1 MLLRRPPDERP
12 VKVNGGMNFKKDHNI
27 IYGGFE
33 YQNQQR
39 RVRNV
44 ASKFMNDLGP
54 DEKSAEKN
62 RQRQLVKHKSMMREA
77 GRMFEKADKDKDGE
91 LDFQE
96 FFELCVLQARL
107 RRRATFAAAG
117 GVGKMPE
124 EKKAWKR
131 QLPLPTRRM
140 LMDWFH
146 VIDFDHSGNV
156 SMTEFF
162 VFSLREALAQA
173 VTDGHG
179 IDSFLSVWELN
190 TTDRVE
196 RTTFRRVA
204 AALGVDAVTDD
215 ILDQCKPF
223 EDENGTLPI
232 ANVIKLLKKVSEGEG
247 AKVFLESAAEVAQ
260 RPLDS
265 LVGRKGGCTGKGQL
279 KGPDTRSTR
288 HRNSGPQIDA
298 ATSLA
303 ITMAL
308 QKVDLSGR
316 SNALYDSRDAEV
328 RAKEDVAPAMS
339 ILRSWIRKQGLRPL
353 DIFQSWDHSQDY
365 ALTRK
370 ELRAGLAQFGLRL
383 SKDLVTLIFDDI
395 AAGFHMTYDELRDW
409 LEGTAKAENLTE
421 EERQWQAAKIIQ
433 KYIRARLVKLAA
445 KKAAAT

>member
-1 MLLRRPPDERP
+1 MEVSRCLQIGTRGRVRPSDSYFPASPEGPRTLRGTNFRAALQTLLRKLKTSILSASSGLRT
-12 VKVNGGMNFKKDHNI
+12 VK
-27 IYGGFE
+27 
-33 YQNQQR
+33 
-39 RVRNV
+39 
-44 ASKFMNDLGP
+44 
-54 DEKSAEKN
+54 
-62 RQRQLVKHKSMMREA
+62 
-77 GRMFEKADKDKDGE
+77 
-91 LDFQE
+91 
-96 FFELCVLQARL
+96 
-107 RRRATFAAAG
+107 
-117 GVGKMPE
+117 
-124 EKKAWKR
+124 
-131 QLPLPTRRM
+131 
-140 LMDWFH
+140 
-146 VIDFDHSGNV
+146 
-156 SMTEFF
+156 
-162 VFSLREALAQA
+162 
-173 VTDGHG
+173 
-179 IDSFLSVWELN
+179 
-190 TTDRVE
+190 
-196 RTTFRRVA
+196 
-204 AALGVDAVTDD
+204 
-215 ILDQCKPF
+215 
-223 EDENGTLPI
+223 
-232 ANVIKLLKKVSEGEG
+232 
-247 AKVFLESAAEVAQ
+247 SAAEVAQ